1 MKNAILA
8 VSLVSFLALTSVQ
21 TARAGEEG
29 SLTLETGAHYST
41 GKYGGTQSTEILY
54 VPVTG
59 KYRSGSWTT
68 KVTVPYLQI
77 TGPANVINGVGQTQV
92 ATGTTRTTRSGMG
105 DIIASVS
112 NTVYNDASS
121 GLFANLTGKVKFG
134 TASSAQG
141 LGTGKNDYA
150 VETGLYQVNEN
161 LTTFGTLGY
170 QIYGRPAGYRLN
182 NAFYGSLGA
191 SYKVDQDTS
200 GGILLSLGQKITTA
214 GSTRAKALLFAS
226 RKLDRAWKMQGYVLR
241 GFTRSV
247 PDWGAGVTVFY
258 LL

>member
-1 MKNAILA
+1 MKYAILA
-8 VSLVSFLALTSVQ
+8 VSLVSSLALTSMQ
-21 TARAGEEG
+21 TAYAGEGE
-29 SLTLETGAHYST
+29 SFTLETGAHYST

-54 VPVTG
+54 IPVTG
-59 KYRSGSWTT
+59 KYRSGPWTT

-77 TGPANVINGVGQTQV
+77 TGPANVINGVGQTV
-92 ATGTTRTTRSGMG
+92 AATGTARTTRSGMG
-105 DIIASVS
+105 DIVASLS
-112 NTVYNDASS
+112 NTVYYDASA
-121 GLFANLTGKVKFG
+121 GLFANLTGKVKLG
-134 TASSAQG
+134 TASSTQG

-150 VETGLYQVNEN
+150 AQAELYQVKQD

-170 QIYGRPAGYRLN
+170 QIYGRPAGYQLN
-182 NAFYGSLGA
+182 NAFYGTLGA

-200 GGILLSLGQKITTA
+200 GGILLSLGQKITTT

-226 RKLDRAWKMQGYVLR
+226 RKLDNTWKMQGYLLR

-247 PDWGAGVTVFY
+247 PDWGAGVTVSY